1 MQRFQYI
8 FSLIAY
14 FCVLLKKLNKQN
26 HTLHTMSAEP
36 DLENDFEDD
45 FDDLEDEEIEDED
58 FD

>member
-1 MQRFQYI
+1 LCGF
-8 FSLIAY
+8 
-14 FCVLLKKLNKQN
+14 KKLNKQN
-26 HTLHTMSAEP
+26 HTPYTMSAEP